1 MSAINQEI
9 CPVCKA
15 TLRKSTNN
23 WHLYCSVCDYESSRF
38 KPELVDST
46 LYESIDV
53 EKWEI
58 GLKNTRLVNY
68 EKIISVLKKYKKGGR
83 LLDVGCANGWF
94 LEVVQKDYEALGVE
108 PQQKFQ
114 EICAARN
121 LKVIHGIFPECLNPS
136 DTYDIIT
143 FNDVLE
149 HIPDAT
155 SIIEACLFHL
165 KKDGIVMINIPTS
178 DGFIYKVSRL
188 LSLVGLHQYYYRMW
202 QKETYTP
209 HIHYFNRKNLVRIL
223 ENHNFSILETG
234 NLETLVIGN
243 IKELYNRVVNVQK
256 ENRIFQLFAFF
267 AVLISYPILRFL
279 PRDIMYVVAKK

>member
-1 MSAINQEI
+1 
-9 CPVCKA
+9 
-15 TLRKSTNN
+15 
-23 WHLYCSVCDYESSRF
+23 
-38 KPELVDST
+38 
-46 LYESIDV
+46 
-53 EKWEI
+53 
-58 GLKNTRLVNY
+58 
-68 EKIISVLKKYKKGGR
+68 
-83 LLDVGCANGWF
+83 
-94 LEVVQKDYEALGVE
+94 
-108 PQQKFQ
+108 
-114 EICAARN
+114 
-121 LKVIHGIFPECLNPS
+121 
-136 DTYDIIT
+136 
-143 FNDVLE
+143 
-149 HIPDAT
+149 
-155 SIIEACLFHL
+155 
-165 KKDGIVMINIPTS
+165 MINIPTS